1 MNYKDYYPPAKLR
14 TLCSLL
20 EVYKNNSDIEDEAR
34 DKLFG
39 SRAAL
44 AKELG
49 ALFFDSQNDQTF
61 ANKIDALAIDVP
73 NKSDERLEELWFTEE
88 DYPKLWWSLVYFVN
102 MFPLRP
108 IENEATALD
117 DITPEGLVIAI
128 NKRVVPAVRIML
140 RIADGLG
147 EKRFGRFCENA
158 VKNAD
163 TSLKQYERLIAS
175 NELNELLDLWKES
188 HPLYYLALAI
198 CIVKELKLVKKNGI
212 DIDNVIARMEQAD
225 LLSIIFADKVQ
236 EETILDGLKEYF
248 PEIKTT
254 WHACAM
260 LAYIIYSQQ
269 LIKEKYGKET
279 R

>member
-49 ALFFDSQNDQTF
+49 AIFFDSQNDQTF

-73 NKSDERLEELWFTEE
+73 NKSDKHLEELWFTEE

-102 MFPLRP
+102 QFPLRP
-108 IENEATALD
+108 MEEEETPLD
-117 DITPEGLVIAI
+117 DINPEELLIAI
-128 NKRVVPAVRIML
+128 DKQVVPAVRIML
-140 RIADGLG
+140 RIANNIR
-147 EKRFGRFCENA
+147 ENRFGRFCEKA
-158 VKNAD
+158 IEVAD
-163 TSLKQYERLIAS
+163 TSLEQYKQHVDQE
-175 NELNELLDLWKES
+175 ELNGLLALWEKS
-188 HPLYYLALAI
+188 RPLYYLALAI
-198 CIVKELKLVKKNGI
+198 CIVKELKLVRRNGI
-212 DIDNVIARMEQAD
+212 DIDDVIARMEEED
-225 LLSIIFADKVQ
+225 LLSIIFDNKEQ
-236 EETILDGLKEYF
+236 EKTILDGLKEYF

-269 LIKEKYGKET
+269 LIKENYG
-279 R
+279 